1 MKKYILLPLLIFTDG
16 AAVSWVTPG
25 FVSPEPEI
33 FVAATPC
40 NAVPRHLLAIPAN
53 LGCEMIKWRLT
64 LRRDP
69 RNLGRD
75 DFKLQYT
82 YGMTKPGTQGFMND
96 GFSKEISG
104 NWVISKNTGK
114 TPGNQIFTLQPT
126 SPEGTISFLQVSD
139 RMLHLL
145 DTQGNL
151 MIGNA
156 GFSYTFNKQNANL

>member
-1 MKKYILLPLLIFTDG
+1 MKKFIWLQLLLLT
-16 AAVSWVTPG
+16 SWESPRI
-25 FVSPEPEI
+25 VSPDPEI

-40 NAVPRHLLAIPAN
+40 DAVPRQLLSIPVD
-53 LGCEMIKWRLT
+53 LDCEMIKWRLT

-104 NWVISKNTGK
+104 KWVISKNPGK
-114 TPGNQIFTLQPT
+114 TPGKQVFTLQTTT
-126 SPEGTISFLQVSD
+126 SEIPVTLLQMSD

-156 GFSYTFNKQNANL
+156 GFSYTFNKQGTNL

>member
-1 MKKYILLPLLIFTDG
+1 MKKFIWLPLLLLT
-16 AAVSWVTPG
+16 SWENPEAI
-25 FVSPEPEI
+25 SPEPEI

-40 NAVPRHLLAIPAN
+40 DAVPRHLLAIPAN
-53 LGCEMIKWRLT
+53 LDCEMIKWRLT

-96 GFSKEISG
+96 GFGKEISG
-104 NWVISKNTGK
+104 KWALSKNTGK
-114 TPGNQIFTLQPT
+114 LPGKQFFTLHPT
-126 SPEGTISFLQVSD
+126 DSQSTITLLQMSD

-156 GFSYTFNKQNANL
+156 GFSYTFNKQGTNL

>member
-1 MKKYILLPLLIFTDG
+1 MKKYILHQLLIFIVG
-16 AAVSWVTPG
+16 AASGWVTPG
-25 FVSPEPEI
+25 AISPEPEI

-40 NAVPRHLLAIPAN
+40 DAIPRHLLAIPGN
-53 LGCEMIKWRLT
+53 LDCEMIKWRLT

-75 DFKLQYT
+75 DFKLHYT
-82 YGMTKPGTQGFMND
+82 YGMTKPSTQGFMND

-104 NWVISKNTGK
+104 KWVISKNTGK
-114 TPGNQIFTLQPT
+114 LPGKQIFTLQPT
-126 SPEGTISFLQVSD
+126 DSQAAVALLQMSD
-139 RMLHLL
+139 RVLHLL

-156 GFSYTFNKQNANL
+156 GFSYTFNRQNASL

>member
-1 MKKYILLPLLIFTDG
+1 MKKFIWLPLLLLAG
-16 AAVSWVTPG
+16 WAAPDLV
-25 FVSPEPEI
+25 I
-33 FVAATPC
+33 FVAASPC
-40 NAVPRHLLAIPAN
+40 DAVPRHLLGIPGN
-53 LGCEMIKWRLT
+53 LDCEMIKWRLT

-104 NWVISKNTGK
+104 KWVISKNPGK
-114 TPGNQIFTLQPT
+114 TPGKQIFTLQPA
-126 SPEGTISFLQVSD
+126 SSQNAISLLQLND
-139 RMLHLL
+139 RLLHLL
-145 DTQGNL
+145 DTQGHL

-156 GFSYTFNKQNANL
+156 GFSYTFNKQNTNL

>member
-1 MKKYILLPLLIFTDG
+1 MKKSVWLPLLLLAGWTAPDL
-16 AAVSWVTPG
+16 
-25 FVSPEPEI
+25 VSPEPEI

-40 NAVPRHLLAIPAN
+40 DAVPKQLLAISAN
-53 LGCEMIKWRLT
+53 VDCEMIKWRLT

-104 NWVISKNTGK
+104 KWVISKNTGK
-114 TPGNQIFTLQPT
+114 TPGKQIFTLQST
-126 SPEGTISFLQVSD
+126 SSQSAVNLLQMND